1 MGRVMAPWG
10 VKGWV
15 RVEPFST
22 DRESLC
28 SFPEWW
34 VGKSGA
40 LHKIAVRECRPHGAS
55 LIARFEGCGDPDQ
68 ARAYRGSD
76 VAVRREDLPRTAEN
90 EFYQDDLVGLEV
102 LNVQGES
109 LGRVAGFLNNGA
121 HSVVRIERRSGP
133 EYQRGERLLPER
145 LIPFVPAVVRSVNLE
160 AGVIEVDWGA
170 DW

>member
-15 RVEPFST
+15 KVEPFST

-28 SFPEWW
+28 NFSKWW

-40 LHKIAVRECRPHGAS
+40 LHKIAVIECRPHGAS
-55 LIARFEGCGDPDQ
+55 LIARFEGCADPDQ

-76 VAVRREDLPRTAEN
+76 VAIRREDLPPTAEN
-90 EFYQDDLVGLEV
+90 EFYQADLVGLEV
-102 LNVQGES
+102 VNVQGER

-121 HSVVRIERRSGP
+121 HAVLRIEHGGGNEGR
-133 EYQRGERLLPER
+133 EQLL
-145 LIPFVPAVVRSVNLE
+145 PFVPAVVRTVNLE
-160 AGVIEVDWGA
+160 TGVVEVDWGA